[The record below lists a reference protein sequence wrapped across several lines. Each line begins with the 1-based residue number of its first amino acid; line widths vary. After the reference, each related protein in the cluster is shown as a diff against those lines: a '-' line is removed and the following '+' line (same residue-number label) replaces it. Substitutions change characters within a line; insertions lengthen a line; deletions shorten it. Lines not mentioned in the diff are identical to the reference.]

1 MTEPSIKMTRG
12 DGVALGVTVWEGKGK
27 EILCIHGLSA
37 NGRCWDIISSSLSMN
52 LRVIA
57 VDLRGRGRSDKPA
70 AGYSIDV
77 HVSDLCALMNDMK
90 LSRPIVMGHSLGAY
104 IALVLAA
111 RHPDLVD
118 SIILVDGGGMLN
130 QVQTE
135 QFQNA
140 IKPALDRLTQ
150 VFPSFEDY
158 IAPMKMAP
166 FFQPW
171 TQTLENYF
179 RNDVKEVAG
188 GIASLVAAETIIE
201 EALNLQQTDFHEF
214 YPLVKCDTLIL
225 RATNGILGPADLLLP
240 DYSVEEMLRSLS
252 SVRCIDI
259 PGANHYSIVFQPNE
273 YRDRV
278 IREFLDGR

>member
-12 DGVALGVTVWEGKGK
+12 DGVALGVAVWEGKGK

-37 NGRCWDIISSSLSMN
+37 NGRCWDIIASSLIMD

-77 HVSDLCALMNDMK
+77 HVRDLCALMNDMK

-214 YPLVKCDTLIL
+214 YPLVKCDALIL